1 MAVAVLNP
9 TQLLKPQ
16 LIKGRAERV
25 IAAIDVGSSKVAALV
40 AMADGEN
47 MPRVIG
53 AGVRASNGL
62 KRGLVAD
69 MAKTE
74 TAIRAA
80 MMQAEKAAG
89 VEIESVIVNLSAGGL
104 DSDVTSVEIDIA
116 GHRIS
121 EDDMAALLQAGRA
134 RIDETISARKN
145 GGAGRST
152 LHAEPTLYTIDG
164 LEGVTNPRGFHA
176 DRLAVDIHVLT
187 AATPPCRN
195 LDLAVRNA
203 HLDVEAIVAS
213 GVAASASVL
222 NDEERELGVALV
234 EIGAGVTTVAV
245 HGGGMLAGLVSIPIG
260 AGDITADIAAS
271 FATRRAAAERLKT
284 LSGAATSAPRDNHDM
299 IEIPPL
305 DPEDGQEPRRVPR
318 SELIA
323 VIRARLDQLFGEVD
337 GALKDIGFTGAA
349 GRQVVLTGGGAE
361 LRGIADFAQGSLARN
376 VRVGRPRG
384 LIGLPE
390 AQSTAAFATLAGLIL
405 HGSQPRLDLARM
417 PVSRG
422 SGDQTGRERPRSA
435 LARLFDQLK
444 RQI

>member
-9 TQLLKPQ
+9 TQLLKP
-16 LIKGRAERV
+16 RTERV

-53 AGVRASNGL
+53 SGVRASNGL

-89 VEIESVIVNLSAGGL
+89 IEIESVIVNLSAGGL

-121 EDDMAALLQAGRA
+121 EDDMGALLQAGRA
-134 RIDETISARKN
+134 RIDETISK
-145 GGAGRST
+145 AGRST

-245 HGGGMLAGLVSIPIG
+245 HGGGMLAGLVSVPVG

-305 DPEDGQEPRRVPR
+305 DSEDGQEPRRVPR

-323 VIRARLDQLFGEVD
+323 VIRARLDMLFGEVD
-337 GALKDIGFTGAA
+337 SALKDIGFTGAA

-361 LRGIADFAQGSLARN
+361 LRGIADFAQGALARN

-405 HGSQPRLDLARM
+405 HSSQPRLDLARM

-422 SGDQTGRERPRSA
+422 SGGRSADDQPRSA
-435 LARLFDQLK
+435 FARLFQQLK

>member
-1 MAVAVLNP
+1 
-9 TQLLKPQ
+9 
-16 LIKGRAERV
+16 
-25 IAAIDVGSSKVAALV
+25 
-40 AMADGEN
+40 
-47 MPRVIG
+47 
-53 AGVRASNGL
+53 
-62 KRGLVAD
+62 
-69 MAKTE
+69 
-74 TAIRAA
+74 
-80 MMQAEKAAG
+80 
-89 VEIESVIVNLSAGGL
+89 
-104 DSDVTSVEIDIA
+104 
-116 GHRIS
+116 
-121 EDDMAALLQAGRA
+121 
-134 RIDETISARKN
+134 
-145 GGAGRST
+145 
-152 LHAEPTLYTIDG
+152 
-164 LEGVTNPRGFHA
+164 
-176 DRLAVDIHVLT
+176 
-187 AATPPCRN
+187 
-195 LDLAVRNA
+195 VRNA

-260 AGDITADIAAS
+260 AGDITADLAAS

-305 DPEDGQEPRRVPR
+305 DAEDGQESRRVPR

-361 LRGIADFAQGSLARN
+361 LRGIADFAQGALARN

-390 AQSTAAFATLAGLIL
+390 AQGTAAFATLAGLIL

-417 PVSRG
+417 PVPRG
-422 SGDQTGRERPRSA
+422 SVGRIGQEQPQSA
-435 LARLFDQLK
+435 FARLFQQLK

>member
-9 TQLLKPQ
+9 TQLLKP
-16 LIKGRAERV
+16 KAERV

-74 TAIRAA
+74 AAIRAA
-80 MMQAEKAAG
+80 MAQAEKAAG
-89 VEIESVIVNLSAGGL
+89 VEIESVIVSLSAGGL
-104 DSDVTSVEIDIA
+104 DSDVTTVEVDIA

-121 EDDMAALLQAGRA
+121 EEDMAALLQAGRA
-134 RIDETISARKN
+134 RIDETISK
-145 GGAGRST
+145 AGRST

-164 LEGVTNPRGFHA
+164 LDGVTNPRGFHA

-203 HLDVEAIVAS
+203 HLGVESIVAS
-213 GVAASASVL
+213 GVAASSSVL
-222 NDEERELGVALV
+222 NDEERELGVAVV

-245 HGGGMLAGLVSIPIG
+245 YGGGMLAGLASIPMG

-299 IEIPPL
+299 VEVPPL
-305 DPEDGQEPRRVPR
+305 DPDDGQESRRVPR
-318 SELIA
+318 AELIA
-323 VIRARLDQLFGEVD
+323 VIRARLDLIFGEVEA
-337 GALKDIGFTGAA
+337 ALKDIGFTGAA

-361 LRGIADFAQGSLARN
+361 LRGIADFAQGALARN
-376 VRVGRPRG
+376 VRIGRPRG

-417 PVSRG
+417 PVRASRG
-422 SGDQTGRERPRSA
+422 GMVSPPSGNAFRRL
-435 LARLFDQLK
+435 LAQLK

>member
-9 TQLLKPQ
+9 TQLLKP
-16 LIKGRAERV
+16 KAERV

-74 TAIRAA
+74 SAIRAA
-80 MMQAEKAAG
+80 MGQAEKAAS
-89 VEIESVIVNLSAGGL
+89 VEIESVIVSLSAGGL
-104 DSDVTSVEIDIA
+104 DSDVTTVEIDIA

-121 EDDMAALLQAGRA
+121 EEDMGSLLAQGRA
-134 RIDETISARKN
+134 RIDETISK
-145 GGAGRST
+145 AGRTT
-152 LHAEPTLYTIDG
+152 LHAEPTLYTVDG
-164 LEGVTNPRGFHA
+164 LDGVTNPRGFHA
-176 DRLAVDIHVLT
+176 NRLAVDIHVLT

-203 HLDVEAIVAS
+203 HLGVEAIVAS

-222 NDEERELGVALV
+222 NDEERELGVAV
-234 EIGAGVTTVAV
+234 IEIGAGVTTVAV
-245 HGGGMLAGLVSIPIG
+245 HGGGMLAGLVSLPMG

-271 FATRRAAAERLKT
+271 FGTRRAAAERLKT
-284 LSGAATSAPRDNHDM
+284 LSGAATTSPRDNHDM
-299 IEIPPL
+299 IEVPPL
-305 DPEDGQEPRRVPR
+305 DPEDGQEARRVPR
-318 SELIA
+318 SELNA
-323 VIRARLDQLFGEVD
+323 VIRARLDLIFGEVEQ
-337 GALKDIGFTGAA
+337 ALKDIGFTGPA

-361 LRGIADFAQGSLARN
+361 LRGIADFAQGVLSRN
-376 VRVGRPRG
+376 VRIGRPRG

-417 PVSRG
+417 AVPRSRG
-422 SGDQTGRERPRSA
+422 APARDAPKSGFF
-435 LARLFDQLK
+435 RLFDHLK

>member
-9 TQLLKPQ
+9 TQLLKP
-16 LIKGRAERV
+16 RTERV

-47 MPRVIG
+47 LPRVIG
-53 AGVRASNGL
+53 SGVRASNGL

-121 EDDMAALLQAGRA
+121 EDDMSALLQAGRA
-134 RIDETISARKN
+134 RIDETISK
-145 GGAGRST
+145 AGRST

-245 HGGGMLAGLVSIPIG
+245 HGGGMLAGLASIPMG

-299 IEIPPL
+299 IEVPPL
-305 DPEDGQEPRRVPR
+305 DPEDGQEARRVPR

-323 VIRARLDQLFGEVD
+323 VIRARLDLLFGEVD
-337 GALKDIGFTGAA
+337 CALKDIGFTGAA

-361 LRGIADFAQGSLARN
+361 LRGIADFAQGALARN

-422 SGDQTGRERPRSA
+422 SGGRTAQEQPRSA
-435 LARLFDQLK
+435 FARLFQQLK

>member
-9 TQLLKPQ
+9 TQLLKP
-16 LIKGRAERV
+16 RTERV

-53 AGVRASNGL
+53 SGVRASNGL

-121 EDDMAALLQAGRA
+121 EDDMGALLAAGRA
-134 RIDETISARKN
+134 RIDETISK
-145 GGAGRST
+145 AGRST

-245 HGGGMLAGLVSIPIG
+245 HGGGMLAGLASIPMG

-299 IEIPPL
+299 IEVPPL
-305 DPEDGQEPRRVPR
+305 DPEDGQEARRVPR

-323 VIRARLDQLFGEVD
+323 VIRARLDLLFGEVD
-337 GALKDIGFTGAA
+337 AALKDIGFTGAA

-361 LRGIADFAQGSLARN
+361 LRGIADFAQGALARN

-390 AQSTAAFATLAGLIL
+390 AQSTAAFATLAGLVL
-405 HGSQPRLDLARM
+405 HASQPRLDLARM
-417 PVSRG
+417 PASRG
-422 SGDQTGRERPRSA
+422 TGGRTAQDQPRSA
-435 LARLFDQLK
+435 FARLFQQLK

>member
-9 TQLLKPQ
+9 TQLLKP
-16 LIKGRAERV
+16 KAERV

-74 TAIRAA
+74 SAIRAA
-80 MMQAEKAAG
+80 MGQAEKAAG

-104 DSDVTSVEIDIA
+104 DSDVTTVEIDIA

-121 EDDMAALLQAGRA
+121 EEDMGALLQAGRA
-134 RIDETISARKN
+134 RIDETISK
-145 GGAGRST
+145 AGRST

-203 HLDVEAIVAS
+203 HLGVESIVAS

-222 NDEERELGVALV
+222 GDEERELGVAVV
-234 EIGAGVTTVAV
+234 EIGAGITTVAV
-245 HGGGMLAGLVSIPIG
+245 YGGGMLAGLVSIPMG

-284 LSGAATSAPRDNHDM
+284 LSGAATAAPRDNHDM
-299 IEIPPL
+299 VEVPPL
-305 DPEDGQEPRRVPR
+305 DVDDGQESRRVPR
-318 SELIA
+318 AELIA
-323 VIRARLDQLFGEVD
+323 VIRARLDLIFSEVEA
-337 GALKDIGFTGAA
+337 ALKDIGFTGAA

-361 LRGIADFAQGSLARN
+361 LRGIADFAQGALARN
-376 VRVGRPRG
+376 VRIGRPRG
-384 LIGLPE
+384 LVGLPE

-417 PVSRG
+417 PVRAGRG
-422 SGDQTGRERPRSA
+422 GVVSAPSGNAFRRL
-435 LARLFDQLK
+435 LAQLK

>member
-9 TQLLKPQ
+9 AQLLKP
-16 LIKGRAERV
+16 RAERV

-47 MPRVIG
+47 KPRVIG
-53 AGVRASNGL
+53 SGVRASNGL

-74 TAIRAA
+74 SAIRAA
-80 MMQAEKAAG
+80 MGQAEKAAG
-89 VEIESVIVNLSAGGL
+89 VDIESVIVCLSAGGL
-104 DSDVTSVEIDIA
+104 DSDVTTVEIDIA

-134 RIDETISARKN
+134 RIDETISK
-145 GGAGRST
+145 AGRST

-203 HLDVEAIVAS
+203 HLGVESIVAS
-213 GVAASASVL
+213 GVATSLSVL
-222 NDEERELGVALV
+222 NDEERELGVAVV
-234 EIGAGVTTVAV
+234 EIGAGITTVAV
-245 HGGGMLAGLVSIPIG
+245 HGGGMLAGLTSIPMG

-299 IEIPPL
+299 VEVPPL
-305 DPEDGQEPRRVPR
+305 DADDGQESRRVPR
-318 SELIA
+318 AELIA
-323 VIRARLDQLFGEVD
+323 VIRARLDLIFAEVET
-337 GALKDIGFTGAA
+337 ALKEIGFTGAA

-361 LRGIADFAQGSLARN
+361 LRGIADFAQGALARN
-376 VRVGRPRG
+376 VRIGRPRG
-384 LIGLPE
+384 LVGLPE

-417 PVSRG
+417 PIRAGRGGIVSP
-422 SGDQTGRERPRSA
+422 STGNAFRRL
-435 LARLFDQLK
+435 LAQLK

>member
-9 TQLLKPQ
+9 TQLLKP
-16 LIKGRAERV
+16 RTERV

-53 AGVRASNGL
+53 SGVRASNGL

-134 RIDETISARKN
+134 RIDETISK
-145 GGAGRST
+145 AGRST

-213 GVAASASVL
+213 GVAASTSVL

-245 HGGGMLAGLVSIPIG
+245 HGGGMLAGLASIPIG

-305 DPEDGQEPRRVPR
+305 DPEDGQEARRVPR

-323 VIRARLDQLFGEVD
+323 VIRARLDLLFGEVD
-337 GALKDIGFTGAA
+337 SALKEIGFTGAA

-361 LRGIADFAQGSLARN
+361 LRGIADFAQGALARN

-422 SGDQTGRERPRSA
+422 SGGRTAQDQPRSA
-435 LARLFDQLK
+435 FARLFQQLK

>member
-9 TQLLKPQ
+9 TQLLKP
-16 LIKGRAERV
+16 RTERV

-53 AGVRASNGL
+53 SGVRASNGL

-121 EDDMAALLQAGRA
+121 EDDMGALLAAGRA
-134 RIDETISARKN
+134 RIDETISK
-145 GGAGRST
+145 AGRST

-164 LEGVTNPRGFHA
+164 LDGVTNPRGFHA

-299 IEIPPL
+299 IEVPPL

-323 VIRARLDQLFGEVD
+323 VIRARLDMLFGEVD
-337 GALKDIGFTGAA
+337 SALKDIGFTGAA

-361 LRGIADFAQGSLARN
+361 LRGIADFAQGALARN

-405 HGSQPRLDLARM
+405 HGSQPRLDLARL

-422 SGDQTGRERPRSA
+422 SGGRTAPDQPRSA
-435 LARLFDQLK
+435 FARLFQQLK

>member
-9 TQLLKPQ
+9 TQLLKP
-16 LIKGRAERV
+16 RAERV

-40 AMADGEN
+40 AMADGQDQ
-47 MPRVIG
+47 PRVIG

-74 TAIRAA
+74 SAIRAA

-121 EDDMAALLQAGRA
+121 EEDMGSLLAQGRA
-134 RIDETISARKN
+134 RIDETISK
-145 GGAGRST
+145 AGRTT
-152 LHAEPTLYTIDG
+152 LHAEPTLYTVDG
-164 LEGVTNPRGFHA
+164 LDGVTNPRGFHA
-176 DRLAVDIHVLT
+176 NRLAVDIHVLT

-203 HLDVEAIVAS
+203 HLGVESIVAS

-222 NDEERELGVALV
+222 NDEERELGVAV
-234 EIGAGVTTVAV
+234 IEIGAGVTTVAV
-245 HGGGMLAGLVSIPIG
+245 HGGGMLAGLVSLPMG
-260 AGDITADIAAS
+260 AGDITADIASS
-271 FATRRAAAERLKT
+271 FGTRRAAAERLKT
-284 LSGAATSAPRDNHDM
+284 LNGAATASPRDNHDM
-299 IEIPPL
+299 IEVPPL
-305 DPEDGQEPRRVPR
+305 DPDDGQEARRVPR

-323 VIRARLDQLFGEVD
+323 VIRARLDLIFGEAD
-337 GALKDIGFTGAA
+337 QALKDIGFTGAA

-361 LRGIADFAQGSLARN
+361 LRGIADFAQGSLSRN
-376 VRVGRPRG
+376 VRIGRPRG

-417 PVSRG
+417 AVPRSRG
-422 SGDQTGRERPRSA
+422 KPGPDTPRSGWG
-435 LARLFDQLK
+435 RIFDHLK

>member
-9 TQLLKPQ
+9 TQLLKP
-16 LIKGRAERV
+16 RTERV
-25 IAAIDVGSSKVAALV
+25 IAAIDVGSSKVAALI

-53 AGVRASNGL
+53 SGVRASNGL

-121 EDDMAALLQAGRA
+121 EDDMGALLQAGRA
-134 RIDETISARKN
+134 RIDETISK
-145 GGAGRST
+145 AGRST

-176 DRLAVDIHVLT
+176 NRLAVDIHVLT

-213 GVAASASVL
+213 GVAASTSVL

-260 AGDITADIAAS
+260 AGDITADIAVS

-299 IEIPPL
+299 IEVPPL
-305 DPEDGQEPRRVPR
+305 DPEDGQESRRVPR

-337 GALKDIGFTGAA
+337 GALKDIGFTGSA

-361 LRGIADFAQGSLARN
+361 LRGIADFAQGALARN

-390 AQSTAAFATLAGLIL
+390 AQGSAAFATLAGLIL

-422 SGDQTGRERPRSA
+422 GHGQTGREQPRSA
-435 LARLFDQLK
+435 FARLFDQLK

>member
-9 TQLLKPQ
+9 TQLLKP
-16 LIKGRAERV
+16 RAERV

-74 TAIRAA
+74 SAIRAA
-80 MMQAEKAAG
+80 MGQAEKAAS

-104 DSDVTSVEIDIA
+104 DSDVTTVEIDIA

-121 EDDMAALLQAGRA
+121 EEDMAALLQAGRA
-134 RIDETISARKN
+134 RIDETISK
-145 GGAGRST
+145 AGRST

-164 LEGVTNPRGFHA
+164 LDGVTNPRGFHA

-203 HLDVEAIVAS
+203 HLGVESIVAS

-222 NDEERELGVALV
+222 GDEERDLGVAVV
-234 EIGAGVTTVAV
+234 EIGAGITTVAV
-245 HGGGMLAGLVSIPIG
+245 FGGGMLAGLVSIPMG

-284 LSGAATSAPRDNHDM
+284 LSGAATAAPRDNHDM
-299 IEIPPL
+299 VEVPPL
-305 DPEDGQEPRRVPR
+305 DADDGQESRRVPR
-318 SELIA
+318 AELIA
-323 VIRARLDQLFGEVD
+323 VIRARLDLIFGEVES
-337 GALKDIGFTGAA
+337 ALKEIGFTGAA

-376 VRVGRPRG
+376 VRIGRPRG
-384 LIGLPE
+384 LVGLPE

-417 PVSRG
+417 PVRAGRG
-422 SGDQTGRERPRSA
+422 GIVSPPSGNAFRRL
-435 LARLFDQLK
+435 LAQLK

>member
-9 TQLLKPQ
+9 TQLLKP
-16 LIKGRAERV
+16 RTERV

-134 RIDETISARKN
+134 RIDETISK
-145 GGAGRST
+145 AGRST

-299 IEIPPL
+299 IEVPPL
-305 DPEDGQEPRRVPR
+305 DPEDGQESRRVPR

-361 LRGIADFAQGSLARN
+361 LRGIADFAQGALARN

-390 AQSTAAFATLAGLIL
+390 AQGSAAFATLAGLIL

-422 SGDQTGRERPRSA
+422 SSGQTGREQPRSA
-435 LARLFDQLK
+435 FARLFDQLK

>member
-121 EDDMAALLQAGRA
+121 EDDMGALLQAGRA
-134 RIDETISARKN
+134 RIDETISK
-145 GGAGRST
+145 AGRST

-245 HGGGMLAGLVSIPIG
+245 HGGGMLAGLVSVPVG

-299 IEIPPL
+299 IEVPPL
-305 DPEDGQEPRRVPR
+305 DPEDGQEARRVPR

-323 VIRARLDQLFGEVD
+323 VIRARLDLLFGEVD
-337 GALKDIGFTGAA
+337 QALKDIGFTGAA

-361 LRGIADFAQGSLARN
+361 LRGIADFAQGALARN

-422 SGDQTGRERPRSA
+422 AGGRTAQDQPRSA
-435 LARLFDQLK
+435 FARLFQQLK

>member
-9 TQLLKPQ
+9 TQLLKP
-16 LIKGRAERV
+16 RTERV

-53 AGVRASNGL
+53 SGVRASNGL

-89 VEIESVIVNLSAGGL
+89 VEIESVMVNLSAGGL

-134 RIDETISARKN
+134 RIDETISK
-145 GGAGRST
+145 AGRST
-152 LHAEPTLYTIDG
+152 LHAEPTLYTVDG

-260 AGDITADIAAS
+260 AGDITADLAAS

-305 DPEDGQEPRRVPR
+305 DAEDGQESRRVPR

-361 LRGIADFAQGSLARN
+361 LRGIADFAQGALARN

-390 AQSTAAFATLAGLIL
+390 AQGTAAFATLAGLIL
-405 HGSQPRLDLARM
+405 YGSQPRLDLARM
-417 PVSRG
+417 PVPRG
-422 SGDQTGRERPRSA
+422 LVGRIGQEQPQSA
-435 LARLFDQLK
+435 FARLFQQLK

>member
-16 LIKGRAERV
+16 GLKPRAERV
-25 IAAIDVGSSKVAALV
+25 IAAIDVGSSKVAALI

-53 AGVRASNGL
+53 AGVRACNGL

-74 TAIRAA
+74 AAIRAA

-89 VEIESVIVNLSAGGL
+89 VEIESVIVSLSAGGL
-104 DSDVTSVEIDIA
+104 DSDVATVEIDIA

-121 EDDMAALLQAGRA
+121 EDDMMALLQAGRA
-134 RIDETISARKN
+134 RIDETISR
-145 GGAGRST
+145 AGRST

-164 LEGVTNPRGFHA
+164 LDGVTNPRGFHA

-195 LDLAVRNA
+195 LDLSVRNA
-203 HLDVEAIVAS
+203 HLDVESIVAS

-222 NDEERELGVALV
+222 NMEERELGVAVV
-234 EIGAGVTTVAV
+234 EMGAGVTTVAV
-245 HGGGMLAGLVSIPIG
+245 HGGGMLAGLVSIPMG

-284 LSGAATSAPRDNHDM
+284 LSGAATSSPRDNHDM
-299 IEIPPL
+299 IEVPPL
-305 DPEDGQEPRRVPR
+305 DPDDGQESRRVPR

-323 VIRARLDQLFGEVD
+323 VIRNRLDQIFGEVD
-337 GALKDIGFTGAA
+337 QALKDIGFTGAA

-376 VRVGRPRG
+376 VRIGRPRG

-417 PVSRG
+417 PVKKVG
-422 SGDQTGRERPRSA
+422 AGGGGQPPKSA